1 MLLRPAPDAK
11 FWYRLYSVRFL
22 ILGTAFS
29 GMTSV
34 FFVFGYLP
42 WGQQHPFML
51 LAVAAVI
58 QCLALISRLVNQPS
72 VPQE

>member
-1 MLLRPAPDAK
+1 MA
-11 FWYRLYSVRFL
+11 
-22 ILGTAFS
+22 
-29 GMTSV
+29 SV

-58 QCLALISRLVNQPS
+58 QCLALISRLVDQPS